1 MNSFVKS
8 AVAGAAGVALLLGGA
23 GTFAVWNST
32 ASASA
37 GVLQTGQL
45 SLSTVAGSGQWKD
58 LRTGSVLSA
67 AELSSYRMIPGTQ
80 LEYTV
85 PVTVTAT
92 GTGLKAVFSYDLGT
106 TSSTLTSVVPALTVQ
121 KSRTDAGLPTGFAAV
136 SGTVNSFSVTPS
148 ATSTEAVARLGITVP
163 TEADNS
169 TQNKT
174 LDLSKVVFTLTQVE

>member
-45 SLSTVAGSGQWKD
+45 GLSTVAGSGQWKD
-58 LRTGSVLSA
+58 LETGAVLSA
-67 AELSSYRMIPGTQ
+67 AELTSYRMIPGTQ

-92 GTGLKAVFSYDLGT
+92 GTGLKAVFSYDLGA
-106 TSSTLTSVVPALTVQ
+106 TSSTLTSVVPVLTVQ
-121 KSRTDAGLPTGFAAV
+121 KSRTDAGLPNGFAAV
-136 SGTVNSFSVTPS
+136 SGRADAFSVTPS
-148 ATSTEAVARLGITVP
+148 ATSTDAVARLGITVP
-163 TEADNS
+163 TDADNS